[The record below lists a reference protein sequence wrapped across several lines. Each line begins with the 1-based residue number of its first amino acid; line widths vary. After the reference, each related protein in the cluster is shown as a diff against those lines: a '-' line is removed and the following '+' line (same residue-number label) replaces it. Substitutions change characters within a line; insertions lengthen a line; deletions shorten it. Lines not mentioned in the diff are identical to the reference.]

1 MASEPVILPQAQ
13 RDVEEIVRYLAR
25 DLANPSAAAR
35 FLDEFDAKTENV
47 CAMPEPYPAGRLDGL
62 ARLGFRV
69 MPVMKYL
76 VLYVPRD
83 GKIVVSHVFHGTRD
97 YARLV

>member
-1 MASEPVILPQAQ
+1 
-13 RDVEEIVRYLAR
+13 
-25 DLANPSAAAR
+25 
-35 FLDEFDAKTENV
+35 
-47 CAMPEPYPAGRLDGL
+47 MPEPYPAGRLDEL

>member
-1 MASEPVILPQAQ
+1 MASELVILPQAQ
-13 RDVEEIVRYLAR
+13 RDVEEVVRYPAR
-25 DLANPSAAAR
+25 DLASPSAAAR
-35 FLDEFDAKTENV
+35 FLDAFGSKAENV
-47 CAMPEPYPAGRLDGL
+47 CAMPELYPVSRLDEL

-69 MPVMKYL
+69 MSVMKYL

>member
-1 MASEPVILPQAQ
+1 MPGTTAHLGLRRGEPLASI
-13 RDVEEIVRYLAR
+13 DT
-25 DLANPSAAAR
+25 SAR
-35 FLDEFDAKTENV
+35 FLDEFDAKAENV
-47 CAMPEPYPAGRLDGL
+47 CAMPEPYPVSRLDEL